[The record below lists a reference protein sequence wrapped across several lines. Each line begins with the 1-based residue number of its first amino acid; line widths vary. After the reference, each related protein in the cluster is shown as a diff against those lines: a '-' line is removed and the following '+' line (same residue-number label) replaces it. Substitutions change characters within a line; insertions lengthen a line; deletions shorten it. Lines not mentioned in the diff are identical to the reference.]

1 MVASTGAAVVSPAKE
16 SAVVISLEEASVVI
30 SPTVESVESASLANR
45 SSSLSSVS
53 NLGLP
58 VLSSAEFSVVAVSGA
73 AVESTVVTITS

>member
-53 NLGLP
+53 NLELL